1 MFTSLPST
9 EPCVGLDTDVKK
21 TLRADEQERADIKVA
36 RHKWRIMQKSIDP
49 HRLVFLDESGAATNM
64 TRLRGR
70 AKGGRRCHDR
80 APGGHWNTTTMISS
94 IRLDGTTE
102 CMAIRG
108 PTTGVVFREYVRE
121 VLSRTLRPG
130 DIVVADNLS
139 AHKDVEARELIE
151 QAGAKYWP
159 LPPYSPDL
167 NPIEQMWSKVKAV
180 LRRLKARTKE
190 TLYEGLA
197 QALDSITPE
206 DALGWFRACGYWPA
220 Q

>member
-1 MFTSLPST
+1 
-9 EPCVGLDTDVKK
+9 LDTDVKK
-21 TLRADEQERADIKVA
+21 TLRADEQDRADIKFA
-36 RHKWRIMQKSIDP
+36 RRIWRIMQRGIDP
-49 HRLVFLDESGAATNM
+49 RRFIFLDESGAATNM

-70 AKGGRRCHDR
+70 AKGGKRCHDR

-102 CMAIRG
+102 CMAIKG

-121 VLSRTLRPG
+121 VLTKALRPG

-139 AHKDVEARELIE
+139 AHRDAQAREMVR
-151 QAGAKYWP
+151 QAGARYWP

-180 LRRLKARTKE
+180 LRGLKARTE
-190 TLYEGLA
+190 EALYKALA
-197 QALDSITPE
+197 QALNSITPE
-206 DALGWFRACGYWPA
+206 DALGWFRACGYRPA